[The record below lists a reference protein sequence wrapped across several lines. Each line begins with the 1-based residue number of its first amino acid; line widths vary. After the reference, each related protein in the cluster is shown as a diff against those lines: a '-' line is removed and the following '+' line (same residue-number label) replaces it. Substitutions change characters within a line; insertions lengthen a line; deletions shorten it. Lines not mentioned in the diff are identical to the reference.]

1 MTQDQQKQP
10 KSKRSTPQT
19 PPTSSAAERSKNQKQ
34 SFLKAQ
40 TIKALRASIGLLEGV
55 VEKLEAEP
63 TREITPSASPA
74 TITVSEPLLDTQI
87 ATPEPELESSAS
99 ASIVAETP
107 TVTPAPVESQ
117 NSTVTPELVE
127 SETPIVTPEPVVSEP
142 PTVTP
147 EPAVSE
153 TPTVVPEVVTVTEQP
168 PIERHPE
175 PTKLLD
181 RILPTFDKVQAFWDV
196 TLTKV
201 RSFLPAPWNAKL
213 SDWALTGAIAGIV
226 VIILVT
232 TAALLP
238 ETPTQMAKE
247 PPNTIEAPPELK
259 APEPPQPVAIEPPPT
274 PELTPEQ
281 SLIAAIQ
288 QQVADL
294 TERYGKGL
302 IQSVDANFLSSRLI
316 VKLSDGWYS
325 LKESQQNKLADEI
338 LRRSRDL
345 DFSKLE
351 IIDLNGTLLARNPV
365 VGSNMVILKRQ
376 ELAATL

>member
-19 PPTSSAAERSKNQKQ
+19 PPTSSAAERTKNQKQ

-63 TREITPSASPA
+63 AREISPSASPA
-74 TITVSEPLLDTQI
+74 TITVSEPIADTPT
-87 ATPEPELESSAS
+87 ATPEPALESSAS

-107 TVTPAPVESQ
+107 TVTPEPLESQ
-117 NSTVTPELVE
+117 TPTVAPEAMV
-127 SETPIVTPEPVVSEP
+127 SET

-147 EPAVSE
+147 EPVVSE
-153 TPTVVPEVVTVTEQP
+153 TPTVVPEVVTEQP
-168 PIERHPE
+168 TIERHPE

-181 RILPTFDKVQAFWDV
+181 RVLPTFDKLQAFWDA

-201 RSFLPAPWNAKL
+201 RSFLPPAWNAKL

-226 VIILVT
+226 VVILVT

-238 ETPTQMAKE
+238 ETPTQLAKE

-294 TERYGKGL
+294 TDRYGKGL